1 MFYFVLNIYFYNFT
15 LYFFYFFFFFFKKK
29 KKKEKNYSIKLLFS
43 ISKEYFQ
50 NINDSN
56 IWGK

>member
-15 LYFFYFFFFFFKKK
+15 LYFFYFFFFKKK